1 MTAGCAPP
9 IVGTAPSMHIKR
21 TLVALAIAGS
31 TVLTGCGGSN
41 TDLQRGETNC
51 DAGNNSNSQDQNC
64 NPGTPTP
71 ANNT

>member
-1 MTAGCAPP
+1 MRL
-9 IVGTAPSMHIKR
+9 KR
-21 TLVALAIAGS
+21 TLVALTIAGC

-41 TDLQRGETNC
+41 LDLERGETNC

-64 NPGTPTP
+64 NPGTSTP

>member
-1 MTAGCAPP
+1 MRL
-9 IVGTAPSMHIKR
+9 KR

-31 TVLTGCGGSN
+31 TVLTGCAGSN
-41 TDLQRGETNC
+41 TDLTRGETNC